1 MSQKAPLSFIIITG
15 LMLFALFFGAGNLI
29 FPAMLG
35 QSAGTNLWSASL
47 GFIITGVGLP
57 FITILAFG
65 FSGENDVQSLAS
77 RAHPLFGLIFTVVL
91 YLSLGPLFA
100 LPRTGSVSYEIG
112 IKPFLSNDV
121 GFLPL
126 LIFTII
132 YFGIAC
138 LLSINPSKMLDVVGK
153 ILTPLLLIFIGILI
167 VVAIISP
174 MGEIQ
179 SPSADYSDN
188 SFFKG
193 FKEGYLT
200 MDTLAA
206 FAFGII
212 IINTIKDKGITSRK
226 EVLGLSIKAGIIAA
240 SLLVIVYTA
249 MTYVGATSVEKL
261 GQLDNGGDVLA
272 QASNHFFGSAGAVLL
287 GLIVI
292 AACLTTSIGLI
303 TACSTYF
310 NKILPV
316 ISYKSFVVIFS
327 VFSAAVANVGLA
339 KLISITVPVLTA
351 LYPVAIVLIVLTFF
365 HSLFKG
371 KSEVYLVSLLL
382 TAIISTMDGL
392 IASGIKME
400 TVSVLFNQYL
410 PLYSVGIGWVI
421 PAIIGGLLGYMISL
435 MKPTLRKPIKVFIN
449 YMRMNF
455 KS

>member
-1 MSQKAPLSFIIITG
+1 MSQKAPLSFIVVTG

-65 FSGENDVQSLAS
+65 FSGKNDVQSLAS
-77 RAHPLFGLIFTVVL
+77 RAHPLFGIIFTVVL

-126 LIFTII
+126 LVFTII

-138 LLSINPSKMLDVVGK
+138 LLSINPSKMLDIVGK

-167 VVAIISP
+167 VVAIINP

-200 MDTLAA
+200 MDTLAG

-212 IINTIKDKGITSRK
+212 VINAIKDRGITSRK
-226 EVLGLSIKAGIIAA
+226 EVLGFCMKAGLIAA
-240 SLLVIVYTA
+240 TLLVIVYTA
-249 MTYVGATSVEKL
+249 LTYVGATSVEKL
-261 GQLDNGGDVLA
+261 GQLGNGGDVLA

-303 TACSTYF
+303 TACSAYF
-310 NKILPV
+310 NKILPAV
-316 ISYKSFVVIFS
+316 SYKSFVVIFS
-327 VFSAAVANVGLA
+327 VFSAAVANVGLT
-339 KLISITVPVLTA
+339 KLISISVPVLTA

-371 KSEVYLVSLLL
+371 KSEVYLGSLLL
-382 TAIISTMDGL
+382 TAIISIMDGVV
-392 IASGIKME
+392 ASGIKLDA
-400 TVSVLFNQYL
+400 VSNFFTQYL
-410 PLYSVGIGWVI
+410 PLYSVGIGWVM
-421 PAIIGGLLGYMISL
+421 PAIIGGVLGYMIYL
-435 MKPTLRKPIKVFIN
+435 MKGDPKEA
-449 YMRMNF
+449 Y
-455 KS
+455 

>member
-1 MSQKAPLSFIIITG
+1 MSQKAPLSFVIVTG

-65 FSGENDVQSLAS
+65 FSGKNDVQSLAS
-77 RAHPLFGLIFTVVL
+77 RAHPMFGIIFTVVL

-126 LIFTII
+126 LVFTII

-167 VVAIISP
+167 VVAIINP

-179 SPSADYSDN
+179 PPSADYSDN

-200 MDTLAA
+200 MDTLAG

-212 IINTIKDKGITSRK
+212 IINVIKDKGITSRK
-226 EVLGLSIKAGIIAA
+226 EVLGFCMKAGLIAA

-249 MTYVGATSVEKL
+249 LTYVGATSVEKL
-261 GQLDNGGDVLA
+261 GHLDNGGDVLA
-272 QASNHFFGSAGAVLL
+272 QASHHFFGPAGAVLL

-327 VFSAAVANVGLA
+327 VFSAAVANVGLT

-365 HSLFKG
+365 HSFFKG

-382 TAIISTMDGL
+382 TAIISIMDGL
-392 IASGIKME
+392 MASGIKME
-400 TVSVLFNQYL
+400 TVSDLFIQYL
-410 PLYSVGIGWVI
+410 PLYSVGVGWVI
-421 PAIIGGLLGYMISL
+421 PAIIGGLLGFMISL
-435 MKPTLRKPIKVFIN
+435 MKRDPEEA
-449 YMRMNF
+449 Y
-455 KS
+455 

>member
-1 MSQKAPLSFIIITG
+1 MTQKAPLSFIIVTG

-65 FSGENDVQSLAS
+65 FSGKNDVQSLAS
-77 RAHPLFGLIFTVVL
+77 RAHPLFGIIFTVVL

-138 LLSINPSKMLDVVGK
+138 LLSINPSKMLDIVGK

-167 VVAIISP
+167 VVAIINP

-179 SPSADYSDN
+179 TPSADYSDN

-193 FKEGYLT
+193 FQEGYLT
-200 MDTLAA
+200 MDTLAG

-212 IINTIKDKGITSRK
+212 VINAIKDKGITSRK
-226 EVLGLSIKAGIIAA
+226 EVLGFCMKAGLIAA
-240 SLLVIVYTA
+240 TLLVIVYA
-249 MTYVGATSVEKL
+249 SITYVGATSVEKL
-261 GQLDNGGDVLA
+261 GQLGNGGDVLA
-272 QASNHFFGSAGAVLL
+272 QASNHFFGPAGAVLL

-303 TACSTYF
+303 TACATYF
-310 NKILPV
+310 NKILPAV
-316 ISYKSFVVIFS
+316 SYKSYVVIFS
-327 VFSAAVANVGLA
+327 VFSAAVANVGLT

-371 KSEVYLVSLLL
+371 KSEVYLGSLLL
-382 TAIISTMDGL
+382 TAIISIMDG
-392 IASGIKME
+392 IVASGIKME
-400 TVSVLFNQYL
+400 AVSDLFTQYL
-410 PLYSVGIGWVI
+410 PLYSVGVGWVI
-421 PAIIGGLLGYMISL
+421 PAIIGGVLGYMVYL
-435 MKPTLRKPIKVFIN
+435 MKGEPKEA
-449 YMRMNF
+449 Y
-455 KS
+455 

>member
-1 MSQKAPLSFIIITG
+1 MSQKAPLSFVIVTG

-65 FSGENDVQSLAS
+65 FSGKNDVQSLAS
-77 RAHPLFGLIFTVVL
+77 RAHPLFGIIFTVVL

-138 LLSINPSKMLDVVGK
+138 LLSINPSKMLDIVGK

-167 VVAIISP
+167 VVAIINP

-179 SPSADYSDN
+179 SPVADYSDN

-200 MDTLAA
+200 MDTLAG

-212 IINTIKDKGITSRK
+212 VINAFKDRGITSRK
-226 EVLGLSIKAGIIAA
+226 EVLSYCLKAGLIAA
-240 SLLVIVYTA
+240 TLLVIVYA
-249 MTYVGATSVEKL
+249 SMTYVGATSVEKL
-261 GQLDNGGDVLA
+261 GQLGNGGDVLA
-272 QASNHFFGSAGAVLL
+272 QASNHFFGPAGAVLL

-303 TACSTYF
+303 TACATYF
-310 NKILPV
+310 NKILPAV
-316 ISYKSFVVIFS
+316 SYKSYVVIFS
-327 VFSAAVANVGLA
+327 VFSAAVANVGLT

-371 KSEVYLVSLLL
+371 KSEVYLGSLLL
-382 TAIISTMDGL
+382 TAIISIMDG
-392 IASGIKME
+392 IVASGIKLDA
-400 TVSVLFNQYL
+400 VSDLFTQYL
-410 PLYSVGIGWVI
+410 PLYSVGVGWVI
-421 PAIIGGLLGYMISL
+421 PAIIGGVLGYMVYL
-435 MKPTLRKPIKVFIN
+435 LKGDPKEA
-449 YMRMNF
+449 Y
-455 KS
+455 

>member
-1 MSQKAPLSFIIITG
+1 MSQKAPLSFIVVTG

-65 FSGENDVQSLAS
+65 FSGKNDVQSLAS
-77 RAHPLFGLIFTVVL
+77 RAHPLFGIIFTVVL

-121 GFLPL
+121 GSLPL
-126 LIFTII
+126 LVFTII

-138 LLSINPSKMLDVVGK
+138 LLSINPSKMLDIVGK

-167 VVAIISP
+167 VVAIINP

-179 SPSADYSDN
+179 SPVAGYSDN

-200 MDTLAA
+200 MDTLAG

-212 IINTIKDKGITSRK
+212 VINAIKDRGITSRK
-226 EVLGLSIKAGIIAA
+226 EVLGFCMKAGLIAA
-240 SLLVIVYTA
+240 TLLVIVYTA
-249 MTYVGATSVEKL
+249 LTYVGATSVEKL
-261 GQLDNGGDVLA
+261 GQLGNGGDVLA

-303 TACSTYF
+303 TACSAYF
-310 NKILPV
+310 NKILPAV
-316 ISYKSFVVIFS
+316 SYKSFVVIFS
-327 VFSAAVANVGLA
+327 VFSAAVANVGLT
-339 KLISITVPVLTA
+339 KLISISVPVLTA

-371 KSEVYLVSLLL
+371 KSEVYLGSLLL
-382 TAIISTMDGL
+382 TAIISIMDGVV
-392 IASGIKME
+392 ASGIKLDA
-400 TVSVLFNQYL
+400 VSNFFTQYL
-410 PLYSVGIGWVI
+410 PLYSVGIGWVM
-421 PAIIGGLLGYMISL
+421 PAIIGGVLGYMIYL
-435 MKPTLRKPIKVFIN
+435 MKGDPKEA
-449 YMRMNF
+449 Y
-455 KS
+455 

>member
-1 MSQKAPLSFIIITG
+1 MSQKAPLSFVIVTG

-65 FSGENDVQSLAS
+65 FSGKNDVQSLAS
-77 RAHPLFGLIFTVVL
+77 RAHPLFGIIFTVVL

-138 LLSINPSKMLDVVGK
+138 LLSINPSKMLDIVGK

-167 VVAIISP
+167 VVAIINP

-179 SPSADYSDN
+179 SPTAKYSDN
-188 SFFKG
+188 SFFNG

-200 MDTLAA
+200 MDTLAG

-212 IINTIKDKGITSRK
+212 VINAIKDKGITSRK
-226 EVLGLSIKAGIIAA
+226 EVLGFCMKAGLIAA
-240 SLLVIVYTA
+240 TLLVIVYTSI
-249 MTYVGATSVEKL
+249 TYVGATSVEKL
-261 GQLDNGGDVLA
+261 GQLGNGGDVLA
-272 QASNHFFGSAGAVLL
+272 QASNHFFGPAGAVLL

-310 NKILPV
+310 NKILPTV
-316 ISYKSFVVIFS
+316 SYKSYVVIFS

-365 HSLFKG
+365 HSFFKG
-371 KSEVYLVSLLL
+371 KSEVYLGSLLL
-382 TAIISTMDGL
+382 TAIISVMDG
-392 IASGIKME
+392 IVASGIKME
-400 TVSVLFNQYL
+400 VVSDLFTQYL
-410 PLYSVGIGWVI
+410 PLYSVGVGWVI
-421 PAIIGGLLGYMISL
+421 PAIIGGVLGYMIYL
-435 MKPTLRKPIKVFIN
+435 IKGDPKEA
-449 YMRMNF
+449 Y
-455 KS
+455 

>member
-1 MSQKAPLSFIIITG
+1 MSQKAPLSFVIVTG

-65 FSGENDVQSLAS
+65 FSGKNDVQSLAS
-77 RAHPLFGLIFTVVL
+77 RAHPMFGIIFTVVL

-126 LIFTII
+126 LVFTII

-167 VVAIISP
+167 VVAIINP

-179 SPSADYSDN
+179 SPLADYSDN

-200 MDTLAA
+200 MDTLAG

-212 IINTIKDKGITSRK
+212 IINVIKEKGITSRK
-226 EVLGLSIKAGIIAA
+226 EVLGFCIKAGLIAA

-249 MTYVGATSVEKL
+249 LTYVGATSVEKL
-261 GQLDNGGDVLA
+261 GHLDNGGDVLA
-272 QASNHFFGSAGAVLL
+272 QASHHFFGPAGAVLL

-310 NKILPV
+310 NKILPF

-327 VFSAAVANVGLA
+327 VFSAAVANVGLT
-339 KLISITVPVLTA
+339 KLISITVPVLTV

-365 HSLFKG
+365 HSFFKG

-382 TAIISTMDGL
+382 TAIISIMDGL
-392 IASGIKME
+392 MASGIKME
-400 TVSVLFNQYL
+400 TVSDLFKQYL
-410 PLYSVGIGWVI
+410 PLYSVGVGWVI

-435 MKPTLRKPIKVFIN
+435 MKRDPEEA
-449 YMRMNF
+449 Y
-455 KS
+455 

>member
-1 MSQKAPLSFIIITG
+1 MSQKAPLSFVIVTG

-65 FSGENDVQSLAS
+65 FSGKNDVQSLAS
-77 RAHPLFGLIFTVVL
+77 RAHPMFGIIFTVVL

-126 LIFTII
+126 LVFTII

-167 VVAIISP
+167 VVAIINP

-179 SPSADYSDN
+179 PPSADYSDN

-200 MDTLAA
+200 MDTLAG

-212 IINTIKDKGITSRK
+212 IINVIKDKGITSRK
-226 EVLGLSIKAGIIAA
+226 EVLGFCMKAGLIAA

-249 MTYVGATSVEKL
+249 LTYVGATSVEKL
-261 GQLDNGGDVLA
+261 GHLDNGGDVLA
-272 QASNHFFGSAGAVLL
+272 QASHHFFGPAGAVLL

-327 VFSAAVANVGLA
+327 VFSAAVANVGLT
-339 KLISITVPVLTA
+339 KLISITVPVLTV

-365 HSLFKG
+365 HSFFKG

-382 TAIISTMDGL
+382 TAIISIIDGL
-392 IASGIKME
+392 MASGIKME
-400 TVSVLFNQYL
+400 TVSDLFKQYL
-410 PLYSVGIGWVI
+410 PLYSVGVGWVI

-435 MKPTLRKPIKVFIN
+435 MKRDPEEA
-449 YMRMNF
+449 Y
-455 KS
+455 

>member
-1 MSQKAPLSFIIITG
+1 MSQKAPLSFVIVTG

-65 FSGENDVQSLAS
+65 FSGKNDVQSLAS
-77 RAHPLFGLIFTVVL
+77 RAHPMFGIIFTVVL

-126 LIFTII
+126 LVFTII

-167 VVAIISP
+167 VVAIINP

-179 SPSADYSDN
+179 PPSADYSDN

-200 MDTLAA
+200 MDTLAG

-212 IINTIKDKGITSRK
+212 IINVIKDKGITSRK
-226 EVLGLSIKAGIIAA
+226 EVLGFCMKAGLIAA

-249 MTYVGATSVEKL
+249 LTYVGATSVEKL
-261 GQLDNGGDVLA
+261 GHLDNGGDVLA
-272 QASNHFFGSAGAVLL
+272 QASHHFFGPAGAVLL

-327 VFSAAVANVGLA
+327 VFSAAVANVGLT

-365 HSLFKG
+365 HSFFKG

-382 TAIISTMDGL
+382 TAIISIMDGL
-392 IASGIKME
+392 MASGIKME
-400 TVSVLFNQYL
+400 TVSDLFIQYL
-410 PLYSVGIGWVI
+410 PLYSVGVGWVI

-435 MKPTLRKPIKVFIN
+435 MKRDPEEA
-449 YMRMNF
+449 Y
-455 KS
+455 

>member
-1 MSQKAPLSFIIITG
+1 MSQKAPLSFVIVTG

-65 FSGENDVQSLAS
+65 FSGKNDVQSLAS
-77 RAHPLFGLIFTVVL
+77 RAHPLFGIIFTVVL

-112 IKPFLSNDV
+112 IKPFLSNDAS
-121 GFLPL
+121 FLPL
-126 LIFTII
+126 LVFTII

-138 LLSINPSKMLDVVGK
+138 LLSINPSKMLDIVGK

-167 VVAIISP
+167 VVAIINP

-179 SPSADYSDN
+179 SPATDYSDN

-200 MDTLAA
+200 MDTLAG

-212 IINTIKDKGITSRK
+212 VINAFKDRGITSRK
-226 EVLGLSIKAGIIAA
+226 EVLGYCLKAGLIAA
-240 SLLVIVYTA
+240 TLLVIVYA
-249 MTYVGATSVEKL
+249 SITYVGATSVEKL
-261 GQLDNGGDVLA
+261 GQLGNGGDVLA
-272 QASNHFFGSAGAVLL
+272 QASNHFFGPAGAVLL

-303 TACSTYF
+303 TACATYF
-310 NKILPV
+310 NKILPAV
-316 ISYKSFVVIFS
+316 SYKSYVVIFS
-327 VFSAAVANVGLA
+327 VFSAAVANVGLT

-371 KSEVYLVSLLL
+371 KSEVYLGSLLL
-382 TAIISTMDGL
+382 TAIISIMDG
-392 IASGIKME
+392 IVASGIKMDA
-400 TVSVLFNQYL
+400 VSDLFTQYL
-410 PLYSVGIGWVI
+410 PLYSVGVGWVI
-421 PAIIGGLLGYMISL
+421 PAIIGGVLGYMVYL
-435 MKPTLRKPIKVFIN
+435 MKGDPKEA
-449 YMRMNF
+449 Y
-455 KS
+455 

>member
-1 MSQKAPLSFIIITG
+1 MSQKAPLSFIVVTG

-65 FSGENDVQSLAS
+65 FSGKNDVQSLAS
-77 RAHPLFGLIFTVVL
+77 RAHPLFGIIFTVVL

-126 LIFTII
+126 LVFTII

-138 LLSINPSKMLDVVGK
+138 LLSINPSKMLDIVGK

-167 VVAIISP
+167 VVAIINP

-200 MDTLAA
+200 MDTLAG

-212 IINTIKDKGITSRK
+212 VINAIKDRGITSRK
-226 EVLGLSIKAGIIAA
+226 EVLGFCMKAGLIAA
-240 SLLVIVYTA
+240 TLLVIVYTA
-249 MTYVGATSVEKL
+249 LTYVGATSVEKL
-261 GQLDNGGDVLA
+261 GQLGNGGDVLA

-303 TACSTYF
+303 TACSAYF
-310 NKILPV
+310 NKILPAV
-316 ISYKSFVVIFS
+316 SYKSFVVIFS
-327 VFSAAVANVGLA
+327 VFSAAVANVGLT

-371 KSEVYLVSLLL
+371 KSEVYLGSLLL
-382 TAIISTMDGL
+382 TSIISIMDGVV
-392 IASGIKME
+392 ASGIKMDA
-400 TVSVLFNQYL
+400 VSNFFTQYL
-410 PLYSVGIGWVI
+410 PLYSVGIGWVM
-421 PAIIGGLLGYMISL
+421 PAIIGGVLGYMIYL
-435 MKPTLRKPIKVFIN
+435 MKGDPKEA
-449 YMRMNF
+449 Y
-455 KS
+455 

>member
-1 MSQKAPLSFIIITG
+1 MSQKAPLSFIIVTG

-65 FSGENDVQSLAS
+65 FSGKNDVQSLAS
-77 RAHPLFGLIFTVVL
+77 RAHPMFGIIFTVVL

-126 LIFTII
+126 LVFTII

-167 VVAIISP
+167 VVAIINP

-200 MDTLAA
+200 MDTLAG

-212 IINTIKDKGITSRK
+212 IINVIKDKGITSRK
-226 EVLGLSIKAGIIAA
+226 EVLGFCMKAGLIAA

-249 MTYVGATSVEKL
+249 LTYVGATSVEKL
-261 GQLDNGGDVLA
+261 GHLDNGGDVLA
-272 QASNHFFGSAGAVLL
+272 QASHHFFGPAGAVLL

-327 VFSAAVANVGLA
+327 VFSAAVANVGLT
-339 KLISITVPVLTA
+339 KLISITVPVLTV

-365 HSLFKG
+365 HSFFKG

-382 TAIISTMDGL
+382 TAIISIMDGL
-392 IASGIKME
+392 MASGIKME
-400 TVSVLFNQYL
+400 TVSDLFIQYL
-410 PLYSVGIGWVI
+410 PLYSVGVGWVI

-435 MKPTLRKPIKVFIN
+435 MKRDPEEA
-449 YMRMNF
+449 Y
-455 KS
+455 

>member
-1 MSQKAPLSFIIITG
+1 MSQKAPLSFVIVTG

-65 FSGENDVQSLAS
+65 FSGKNDVQSLAS
-77 RAHPLFGLIFTVVL
+77 RAHPLFGIIFTVVL

-126 LIFTII
+126 LVFTII

-138 LLSINPSKMLDVVGK
+138 LLSINPSKMLDIVGK

-167 VVAIISP
+167 VVAIINP

-179 SPSADYSDN
+179 SPLADYSDN

-200 MDTLAA
+200 MDTLAG

-212 IINTIKDKGITSRK
+212 IINAIKDKGITSRK
-226 EVLGLSIKAGIIAA
+226 EVLGFCMKAGLIAA
-240 SLLVIVYTA
+240 TLLVIVYTSL
-249 MTYVGATSVEKL
+249 TYVGATSVEKL
-261 GQLDNGGDVLA
+261 GQLGNGGDVLA

-303 TACSTYF
+303 TACATYF
-310 NKILPV
+310 NKILPAV
-316 ISYKSFVVIFS
+316 SYKSYVVIFS
-327 VFSAAVANVGLA
+327 VFSAAVANVGLT

-351 LYPVAIVLIVLTFF
+351 LYPVAIVLIVLNVLPF
-365 HSLFKG
+365 LFQR
-371 KSEVYLVSLLL
+371 E
-382 TAIISTMDGL
+382 
-392 IASGIKME
+392 
-400 TVSVLFNQYL
+400 
-410 PLYSVGIGWVI
+410 
-421 PAIIGGLLGYMISL
+421 IGGIF
-435 MKPTLRKPIKVFIN
+435 RKLIIN
-449 YMRMNF
+449 GHHQHNGWI
-455 KS
+455 

>member
-1 MSQKAPLSFIIITG
+1 MSQKAPLSFVIVTG

-65 FSGENDVQSLAS
+65 FSGKNDVQSLAS
-77 RAHPLFGLIFTVVL
+77 RAHPLFGIIFTVVL

-138 LLSINPSKMLDVVGK
+138 LLSINPSKMLDIVGK

-167 VVAIISP
+167 VVAIINP

-179 SPSADYSDN
+179 SPVADYSDN

-200 MDTLAA
+200 MDTLAG

-212 IINTIKDKGITSRK
+212 VINAIKDRGITSRK
-226 EVLGLSIKAGIIAA
+226 EVLGFCLKAGLIAA
-240 SLLVIVYTA
+240 TLLVIVYA
-249 MTYVGATSVEKL
+249 SITYVGATSVEKL
-261 GQLDNGGDVLA
+261 GQLGNGGDVLA
-272 QASNHFFGSAGAVLL
+272 QASNHFFGQSGAVLL

-303 TACSTYF
+303 TACATYF
-310 NKILPV
+310 NKIMPAV
-316 ISYKSFVVIFS
+316 SYKSYVVIFS
-327 VFSAAVANVGLA
+327 VFSAAVANVGLT

-351 LYPVAIVLIVLTFF
+351 LYPVAIVLIILTFF

-371 KSEVYLVSLLL
+371 KSEVYLGSLLL
-382 TAIISTMDGL
+382 TAIISIMDG
-392 IASGIKME
+392 IVASGIKMDA
-400 TVSVLFNQYL
+400 VSEFFTQYL

-421 PAIIGGLLGYMISL
+421 PAIIGGVLGYMVYL
-435 MKPTLRKPIKVFIN
+435 LKGDPKEA
-449 YMRMNF
+449 Y
-455 KS
+455 

>member
-1 MSQKAPLSFIIITG
+1 MSQKAPLSFIIVTG

-65 FSGENDVQSLAS
+65 FSGKTDVQSLAS
-77 RAHPLFGLIFTVVL
+77 RAHPLFGIIFTVVL

-126 LIFTII
+126 LVFTII

-138 LLSINPSKMLDVVGK
+138 LLSINPSKMLDIVGK

-167 VVAIISP
+167 VVAIINP

-200 MDTLAA
+200 MDTLAG

-212 IINTIKDKGITSRK
+212 IINAIKDKGITSRK
-226 EVLGLSIKAGIIAA
+226 EVLGFCMKAGLIAA
-240 SLLVIVYTA
+240 TLLVIVYA
-249 MTYVGATSVEKL
+249 SITYVGATSVEKL
-261 GQLDNGGDVLA
+261 GQLGNGGDVLA

-303 TACSTYF
+303 TACATYF
-310 NKILPV
+310 NKILPAV
-316 ISYKSFVVIFS
+316 SYKSYVVIFS
-327 VFSAAVANVGLA
+327 VFSAAVANVGLT

-365 HSLFKG
+365 HSFFKG
-371 KSEVYLVSLLL
+371 KSEVYLGSLLL
-382 TAIISTMDGL
+382 TAIISIMDG
-392 IASGIKME
+392 IVASGIKME
-400 TVSVLFNQYL
+400 AVSDLFTQYL
-410 PLYSVGIGWVI
+410 PLYSVGVGWVI
-421 PAIIGGLLGYMISL
+421 PAIIGGVLGYMIYL
-435 MKPTLRKPIKVFIN
+435 MKGDPKEA
-449 YMRMNF
+449 Y
-455 KS
+455 

>member
-1 MSQKAPLSFIIITG
+1 MTQKAPLSFIIVTG

-35 QSAGTNLWSASL
+35 QSAGTNLWTASL

-65 FSGENDVQSLAS
+65 FSGKNDVQSLAS
-77 RAHPLFGLIFTVVL
+77 RAHPLFGIIFTVVL

-112 IKPFLSNDV
+112 IKPFLPNDV

-138 LLSINPSKMLDVVGK
+138 LLSINPSKMLDIVGK

-167 VVAIISP
+167 VVAIINP

-179 SPSADYSDN
+179 SPVVDYSDN

-200 MDTLAA
+200 MDTLAG

-212 IINTIKDKGITSRK
+212 VINAFKDKGITSRK
-226 EVLGLSIKAGIIAA
+226 EVLGSCVKAGLIAA
-240 SLLVIVYTA
+240 TLLVIVYTSL
-249 MTYVGATSVEKL
+249 TYVGATSVEKL
-261 GQLDNGGDVLA
+261 GQLGNGGDVLA
-272 QASNHFFGSAGAVLL
+272 QASNHFFGPAGAVLL
-287 GLIVI
+287 GMIVI

-303 TACSTYF
+303 TACATYF
-310 NKILPV
+310 NKILPAV
-316 ISYKSFVVIFS
+316 SYKSYVVIFA
-327 VFSAAVANVGLA
+327 VFSAAVANVGLT

-365 HSLFKG
+365 HSFFKG
-371 KSEVYLVSLLL
+371 KSEVYLGSLLL
-382 TAIISTMDGL
+382 TAIISIMDG
-392 IASGIKME
+392 IVASGIKME
-400 TVSVLFNQYL
+400 VVSDLFNQYL
-410 PLYSVGIGWVI
+410 PLYSVGVGWVI
-421 PAIIGGLLGYMISL
+421 PAIIGGVLGYMVYL
-435 MKPTLRKPIKVFIN
+435 MKGDPKEA
-449 YMRMNF
+449 Y
-455 KS
+455 

>member
-1 MSQKAPLSFIIITG
+1 MSQKAPLSFVIVTG

-65 FSGENDVQSLAS
+65 FSGKNDVQSLAS
-77 RAHPLFGLIFTVVL
+77 RAHPLFGIIFTVVL

-138 LLSINPSKMLDVVGK
+138 LLSINPSKMLDIVGK

-167 VVAIISP
+167 VVAIINP

-179 SPSADYSDN
+179 SPTADYSDN

-200 MDTLAA
+200 MDTLAG

-212 IINTIKDKGITSRK
+212 VINAIKDKGITSRK
-226 EVLGLSIKAGIIAA
+226 EVLGFCMKAGLIAA
-240 SLLVIVYTA
+240 TLLVIVYA
-249 MTYVGATSVEKL
+249 SITYVGATSVEKL
-261 GQLDNGGDVLA
+261 GQLGNGGDVLA
-272 QASNHFFGSAGAVLL
+272 QASNHFFGPAGAVLL

-303 TACSTYF
+303 TACATYF
-310 NKILPV
+310 NKILPAV
-316 ISYKSFVVIFS
+316 SYKSYVVIFS
-327 VFSAAVANVGLA
+327 VFSAAVANVGLT

-371 KSEVYLVSLLL
+371 KSEVYLGSLLL
-382 TAIISTMDGL
+382 TSIISIMDG
-392 IASGIKME
+392 IVASGIKME
-400 TVSVLFNQYL
+400 AVSDLFTQYL
-410 PLYSVGIGWVI
+410 PLYSVGVGWVI
-421 PAIIGGLLGYMISL
+421 PAIIGGVLGYMIYL
-435 MKPTLRKPIKVFIN
+435 LKGDPKEA
-449 YMRMNF
+449 Y
-455 KS
+455 

>member
-1 MSQKAPLSFIIITG
+1 MSQKAPLSFVIVTG

-65 FSGENDVQSLAS
+65 FSGKNDVQSLAS
-77 RAHPLFGLIFTVVL
+77 RAHPLFGIIFTVVL

-138 LLSINPSKMLDVVGK
+138 LLSINPSKMLDIVGK

-167 VVAIISP
+167 VVAIINP

-179 SPSADYSDN
+179 APVVDYSDN

-200 MDTLAA
+200 MDTLAG

-212 IINTIKDKGITSRK
+212 VINAIKDRGITSRK
-226 EVLGLSIKAGIIAA
+226 EVLGFCLKAGLIAA
-240 SLLVIVYTA
+240 TLLVIVYA
-249 MTYVGATSVEKL
+249 SITYVGATSVEKL
-261 GQLDNGGDVLA
+261 GQLGNGGDVLA
-272 QASNHFFGSAGAVLL
+272 QASNHFFGPAGAVLL

-303 TACSTYF
+303 TACATYF
-310 NKILPV
+310 NKILPAV
-316 ISYKSFVVIFS
+316 SYKSYVVIFS
-327 VFSAAVANVGLA
+327 VFSAAVANVGLT

-371 KSEVYLVSLLL
+371 KSEVYLGSLLL
-382 TAIISTMDGL
+382 TAIISVMDG
-392 IASGIKME
+392 IVASGIKLDA
-400 TVSVLFNQYL
+400 VSDLFTQYL
-410 PLYSVGIGWVI
+410 PLYSVGVGWVI
-421 PAIIGGLLGYMISL
+421 PAIIGGVLGYMVYL
-435 MKPTLRKPIKVFIN
+435 LKGDPKEA
-449 YMRMNF
+449 Y
-455 KS
+455 

>member
-1 MSQKAPLSFIIITG
+1 MSQKAPLSFVIVTG

-65 FSGENDVQSLAS
+65 FSGKNDVQSLAS
-77 RAHPLFGLIFTVVL
+77 RAHPMFGIIFTVVL

-126 LIFTII
+126 LVFTII

-167 VVAIISP
+167 VVAIINP

-179 SPSADYSDN
+179 PPSADYSDN

-200 MDTLAA
+200 MDTLAG

-212 IINTIKDKGITSRK
+212 IINVIKDKGITSRK
-226 EVLGLSIKAGIIAA
+226 EVLGFCMKAGLIAA

-249 MTYVGATSVEKL
+249 LTYVGATSVEKL
-261 GQLDNGGDVLA
+261 GHLDNGGDVLA
-272 QASNHFFGSAGAVLL
+272 QASHHFFGPAGAVLL

-327 VFSAAVANVGLA
+327 VFSAAVANVGLT
-339 KLISITVPVLTA
+339 KLISITVPVLTV

-365 HSLFKG
+365 HSFFKG

-382 TAIISTMDGL
+382 TAIISIMDGL
-392 IASGIKME
+392 MASGIKME
-400 TVSVLFNQYL
+400 TVSDLFIQYL
-410 PLYSVGIGWVI
+410 PLYSVGVGWVI

-435 MKPTLRKPIKVFIN
+435 MKRDPEEA
-449 YMRMNF
+449 Y
-455 KS
+455 

>member
-1 MSQKAPLSFIIITG
+1 MSQKAPLSFVIVTG

-65 FSGENDVQSLAS
+65 FSGKNDVQSLAS
-77 RAHPLFGLIFTVVL
+77 RAHPLFGIIFTVVL

-138 LLSINPSKMLDVVGK
+138 LLSINPSKMLDIVGK

-167 VVAIISP
+167 VVAIINP

-179 SPSADYSDN
+179 SPVADYSDD

-200 MDTLAA
+200 MDTLAG

-212 IINTIKDKGITSRK
+212 VINAFKDRGITSRK
-226 EVLGLSIKAGIIAA
+226 EVLSYCLKAGLIAA
-240 SLLVIVYTA
+240 TLLVIVYA
-249 MTYVGATSVEKL
+249 SMTYVGATSVEKL
-261 GQLDNGGDVLA
+261 GQLGNGGDVLA
-272 QASNHFFGSAGAVLL
+272 QASNHFFGPAGAVLL

-303 TACSTYF
+303 TACATYF
-310 NKILPV
+310 NKILPAV
-316 ISYKSFVVIFS
+316 SYKSYVVIFS
-327 VFSAAVANVGLA
+327 VFSAAVANVGLT

-371 KSEVYLVSLLL
+371 KSEVYLGSLLL
-382 TAIISTMDGL
+382 TAIISIMDG
-392 IASGIKME
+392 IVASGIKLE
-400 TVSVLFNQYL
+400 VVSDLFTQYL
-410 PLYSVGIGWVI
+410 PLYSVGVGWVI
-421 PAIIGGLLGYMISL
+421 PAIIGGVLGYMVYL
-435 MKPTLRKPIKVFIN
+435 LKGDPKEA
-449 YMRMNF
+449 Y
-455 KS
+455 

>member
-1 MSQKAPLSFIIITG
+1 MSQKAPLSFVIVTG

-65 FSGENDVQSLAS
+65 FSGKNDVQSLAS
-77 RAHPLFGLIFTVVL
+77 RAHPLFGIIFTVVL

-138 LLSINPSKMLDVVGK
+138 LLSINPSKMLDIVGK

-167 VVAIISP
+167 VVAIINP

-179 SPSADYSDN
+179 PPVADYSDN

-200 MDTLAA
+200 MDTLAG

-212 IINTIKDKGITSRK
+212 VINAIKDRGITSRK
-226 EVLGLSIKAGIIAA
+226 EVLGFCLKAGLIAA
-240 SLLVIVYTA
+240 TLLVIVYA
-249 MTYVGATSVEKL
+249 SITYVGATSVEKL
-261 GQLDNGGDVLA
+261 GQLGNGGDVLA

-303 TACSTYF
+303 TACATYF
-310 NKILPV
+310 NKILPAV
-316 ISYKSFVVIFS
+316 SYKSYVVIFS
-327 VFSAAVANVGLA
+327 VFSAAVANVGLT

-371 KSEVYLVSLLL
+371 KSEVYLGSLLL
-382 TAIISTMDGL
+382 TAIISIMDGL
-392 IASGIKME
+392 VASGIKLDA
-400 TVSVLFNQYL
+400 VSDLFTQYL
-410 PLYSVGIGWVI
+410 PLYSVGVGWVI
-421 PAIIGGLLGYMISL
+421 PAIIGGVLGYMVYL
-435 MKPTLRKPIKVFIN
+435 LKGDPKEA
-449 YMRMNF
+449 Y
-455 KS
+455 

>member
-1 MSQKAPLSFIIITG
+1 MSQKAPLSFIIVTG

-65 FSGENDVQSLAS
+65 FSGKTDVQSLAS
-77 RAHPLFGLIFTVVL
+77 RAHPLFGIIFTVVL

-126 LIFTII
+126 LVFTII

-138 LLSINPSKMLDVVGK
+138 LLSINPSKMLDIVGK

-167 VVAIISP
+167 VVAIINP

-200 MDTLAA
+200 MDTLAG

-212 IINTIKDKGITSRK
+212 IINAIKDKGITSRK
-226 EVLGLSIKAGIIAA
+226 EVLGFCMKAGLIAA
-240 SLLVIVYTA
+240 TLLVIVYA
-249 MTYVGATSVEKL
+249 SITYVGATSVEKL
-261 GQLDNGGDVLA
+261 GQLGNGGDVLA

-303 TACSTYF
+303 TACATYF
-310 NKILPV
+310 NKILPAV
-316 ISYKSFVVIFS
+316 SYKSYVVIFS
-327 VFSAAVANVGLA
+327 VFSAAVANVGLT

-365 HSLFKG
+365 HSFFKG
-371 KSEVYLVSLLL
+371 KSEVYLGSLLL
-382 TAIISTMDGL
+382 TAIISIMDG
-392 IASGIKME
+392 IVASGIKME
-400 TVSVLFNQYL
+400 TVSDLFTQYL
-410 PLYSVGIGWVI
+410 PLYSVGVGWVI
-421 PAIIGGLLGYMISL
+421 PAIIGGVLGYMIYL
-435 MKPTLRKPIKVFIN
+435 MKGDPKEA
-449 YMRMNF
+449 Y
-455 KS
+455 

>member
-1 MSQKAPLSFIIITG
+1 MSQKAPLSFVIVTG

-65 FSGENDVQSLAS
+65 FSGKNDVQSLAS
-77 RAHPLFGLIFTVVL
+77 RAHPLFGIIFTVVL

-132 YFGIAC
+132 YFGVAC
-138 LLSINPSKMLDVVGK
+138 LLSINPSKMLDIVGK

-167 VVAIISP
+167 VVAIINP

-179 SPSADYSDN
+179 SPVADYSDN

-212 IINTIKDKGITSRK
+212 VINAIKDKGITSRK
-226 EVLGLSIKAGIIAA
+226 EVLGFCLKAGLIAA
-240 SLLVIVYTA
+240 TLLVIVYTSLV
-249 MTYVGATSVEKL
+249 YVGATSVEKL
-261 GQLDNGGDVLA
+261 GQLGNGGDVLA
-272 QASNHFFGSAGAVLL
+272 QASNHFFGQGGAVLL

-303 TACSTYF
+303 TACATYF
-310 NKILPV
+310 NKILPAV
-316 ISYKSFVVIFS
+316 SYKSYVVIFS
-327 VFSAAVANVGLA
+327 VFSAAVANVGLT

-371 KSEVYLVSLLL
+371 KSEVYLGSLLL
-382 TAIISTMDGL
+382 TAIISVMDG
-392 IASGIKME
+392 IVASGIKLDA
-400 TVSVLFNQYL
+400 VSDLFTQYL
-410 PLYSVGIGWVI
+410 PLYSVGVGWVI
-421 PAIIGGLLGYMISL
+421 PAIIGGVLGYMVYL
-435 MKPTLRKPIKVFIN
+435 LKGDPKEA
-449 YMRMNF
+449 Y
-455 KS
+455 

>member
-1 MSQKAPLSFIIITG
+1 MSQKAPLSFVIVTG

-65 FSGENDVQSLAS
+65 FSGKNDVQSLAS
-77 RAHPLFGLIFTVVL
+77 RAHPLFGIIFTVVL

-138 LLSINPSKMLDVVGK
+138 LLSINPSKMLDIVGK

-167 VVAIISP
+167 VVAIINP

-179 SPSADYSDN
+179 SPVADYSDN

-212 IINTIKDKGITSRK
+212 VINAIKDRGITSRK
-226 EVLGLSIKAGIIAA
+226 EVLGFCLKAGLIAA
-240 SLLVIVYTA
+240 TLLVIVYTSLV
-249 MTYVGATSVEKL
+249 YVGATSVEKL
-261 GQLDNGGDVLA
+261 GQLGNGGDVLA
-272 QASNHFFGSAGAVLL
+272 QASNHFFGPAGAVLL

-303 TACSTYF
+303 TACATYF
-310 NKILPV
+310 NKILPAV
-316 ISYKSFVVIFS
+316 SYKSYVVIFS
-327 VFSAAVANVGLA
+327 VFSAAVANVGLT

-371 KSEVYLVSLLL
+371 KSEVYLGSLLL
-382 TAIISTMDGL
+382 TAIISIMDG
-392 IASGIKME
+392 IVASGIKLDAI
-400 TVSVLFNQYL
+400 SDLFTQYL
-410 PLYSVGIGWVI
+410 PLYSVGVGWVI
-421 PAIIGGLLGYMISL
+421 PAIIGGVLGYMVYL
-435 MKPTLRKPIKVFIN
+435 LKGDPKEA
-449 YMRMNF
+449 Y
-455 KS
+455 

>member
-1 MSQKAPLSFIIITG
+1 MSQKAPLSFVIVTG

-65 FSGENDVQSLAS
+65 FSGKNDVQSLAS
-77 RAHPLFGLIFTVVL
+77 RAHPMFGIIFTVVL

-126 LIFTII
+126 LVFTII

-167 VVAIISP
+167 VVAIINP

-200 MDTLAA
+200 MDTLAG

-212 IINTIKDKGITSRK
+212 IINVIKDKGITSRK
-226 EVLGLSIKAGIIAA
+226 EVLGFCMKAGLIAA

-249 MTYVGATSVEKL
+249 LTYVGATSVEKL
-261 GQLDNGGDVLA
+261 GHLDNGGDVLA
-272 QASNHFFGSAGAVLL
+272 QASHHFFGPAGAVLL

-327 VFSAAVANVGLA
+327 VFSAAVANVGLT
-339 KLISITVPVLTA
+339 KLISITVPVLTV

-365 HSLFKG
+365 HSFFKG
-371 KSEVYLVSLLL
+371 KSEVYFVSLLL
-382 TAIISTMDGL
+382 TAIISIMDGL
-392 IASGIKME
+392 MASGIKME
-400 TVSVLFNQYL
+400 TVSDLFIQYL
-410 PLYSVGIGWVI
+410 PLYSVGVGWVI

-435 MKPTLRKPIKVFIN
+435 MKRDPREA
-449 YMRMNF
+449 Y
-455 KS
+455 

>member
-1 MSQKAPLSFIIITG
+1 MSQKAPLSFVIVTG

-57 FITILAFG
+57 FITKLAFG
-65 FSGENDVQSLAS
+65 FSGKNDVQSLAS
-77 RAHPLFGLIFTVVL
+77 RAHPLFGIIFTVVL

-138 LLSINPSKMLDVVGK
+138 LLSINPSKMLDIVGK

-167 VVAIISP
+167 VVAIINP

-179 SPSADYSDN
+179 SPVVDYSDN

-200 MDTLAA
+200 MDTLAG

-212 IINTIKDKGITSRK
+212 VINAIKDKGITSRK
-226 EVLGLSIKAGIIAA
+226 EVLGFCMKAGLIAA
-240 SLLVIVYTA
+240 TLLVIVYA
-249 MTYVGATSVEKL
+249 SITYVGATSVEKL
-261 GQLDNGGDVLA
+261 GQLGNGGDVLA

-303 TACSTYF
+303 TACATYF
-310 NKILPV
+310 NKILPAV
-316 ISYKSFVVIFS
+316 SYKSYVVIFS
-327 VFSAAVANVGLA
+327 VFSAAVANVGLT

-365 HSLFKG
+365 HSFFKG
-371 KSEVYLVSLLL
+371 KSEVYLGSLLL
-382 TAIISTMDGL
+382 TAIISIMDG
-392 IASGIKME
+392 IVASGIKME
-400 TVSVLFNQYL
+400 SVSDLFTQYL
-410 PLYSVGIGWVI
+410 PLYSVGVGWVI
-421 PAIIGGLLGYMISL
+421 PAIIGGVLGYMIYL
-435 MKPTLRKPIKVFIN
+435 MKGDPKEA
-449 YMRMNF
+449 Y
-455 KS
+455 

>member
-1 MSQKAPLSFIIITG
+1 MTQKAPLSFIIVTG

-35 QSAGTNLWSASL
+35 QSAGTNLWTASL

-65 FSGENDVQSLAS
+65 FSGKNDVQSLAS
-77 RAHPLFGLIFTVVL
+77 RAHPLFGIIFTVVL

-138 LLSINPSKMLDVVGK
+138 LLSINPSKMLDIVGK

-167 VVAIISP
+167 VVAIINP

-179 SPSADYSDN
+179 SPAVNYSDN

-200 MDTLAA
+200 MDTLAG

-212 IINTIKDKGITSRK
+212 VINAFKDKGITSRK
-226 EVLGLSIKAGIIAA
+226 EVLRSCVKAGIIAA
-240 SLLVIVYTA
+240 TLLVIVYTSL
-249 MTYVGATSVEKL
+249 TYVGATSVEKL
-261 GQLDNGGDVLA
+261 GQLGNGGDVLA
-272 QASNHFFGSAGAVLL
+272 QASNHFFGPAGAVLL

-303 TACSTYF
+303 TACATYF
-310 NKILPV
+310 NKILPAV
-316 ISYKSFVVIFS
+316 SYKSYVVIFA
-327 VFSAAVANVGLA
+327 VFSAAVANVGLT

-365 HSLFKG
+365 HSFFKG
-371 KSEVYLVSLLL
+371 KSEVYLGSLLL
-382 TAIISTMDGL
+382 TAIISIMDG
-392 IASGIKME
+392 IVASGIKME
-400 TVSVLFNQYL
+400 AVSDLFNQYL
-410 PLYSVGIGWVI
+410 PLYSVG
-421 PAIIGGLLGYMISL
+421 
-435 MKPTLRKPIKVFIN
+435 
-449 YMRMNF
+449 
-455 KS
+455 

>member
-1 MSQKAPLSFIIITG
+1 MSQKAPLSFIIVTG

-65 FSGENDVQSLAS
+65 FSGKNDVQSLAS
-77 RAHPLFGLIFTVVL
+77 RAHPMFGIIFTVVL

-112 IKPFLSNDV
+112 IKPFLSDDV

-126 LIFTII
+126 LVFTII
-132 YFGIAC
+132 YFGVAC

-167 VVAIISP
+167 VVAIINP

-179 SPSADYSDN
+179 SPSANYSDN

-200 MDTLAA
+200 MDTLAG

-212 IINTIKDKGITSRK
+212 IINVIKEKGITSRK
-226 EVLGLSIKAGIIAA
+226 EVLGFCIKAGLIAA

-249 MTYVGATSVEKL
+249 LTYVGATSVEKL
-261 GQLDNGGDVLA
+261 GHLDNGGDVLA
-272 QASNHFFGSAGAVLL
+272 QASHHFFGPAGAVLL

-327 VFSAAVANVGLA
+327 VFSAAVANVGLT
-339 KLISITVPVLTA
+339 KLISITVPVLTV

-365 HSLFKG
+365 HSFFKG

-382 TAIISTMDGL
+382 TAIISIIDGL
-392 IASGIKME
+392 MASGIKME
-400 TVSVLFNQYL
+400 TVSDLFIQYL
-410 PLYSVGIGWVI
+410 PLYSVGVGWVI

-435 MKPTLRKPIKVFIN
+435 MKRDPEEA
-449 YMRMNF
+449 Y
-455 KS
+455 

>member
-1 MSQKAPLSFIIITG
+1 MSQKAPLSFIVVTG

-65 FSGENDVQSLAS
+65 FSGKNDVQSLAS
-77 RAHPLFGLIFTVVL
+77 RAHPLFGIIFTVVL

-126 LIFTII
+126 LVFTII

-138 LLSINPSKMLDVVGK
+138 LLSINPSKMLDIVGK

-167 VVAIISP
+167 VVAIINP

-179 SPSADYSDN
+179 SPVADYSDN

-200 MDTLAA
+200 MDTLAG

-212 IINTIKDKGITSRK
+212 VINAIKDRGITSRK
-226 EVLGLSIKAGIIAA
+226 EVLGFCMKAGLIAA
-240 SLLVIVYTA
+240 TLLVIVYTA
-249 MTYVGATSVEKL
+249 LTYVGATSVEKL
-261 GQLDNGGDVLA
+261 GQLGNGGDVLA

-303 TACSTYF
+303 TACSAYF
-310 NKILPV
+310 NKILPAV
-316 ISYKSFVVIFS
+316 SYKSFVVIFS
-327 VFSAAVANVGLA
+327 VFSAAVANVGLT
-339 KLISITVPVLTA
+339 KLISISVPVLTA

-371 KSEVYLVSLLL
+371 KSEVYLGSLLL
-382 TAIISTMDGL
+382 TAIISIMDGVV
-392 IASGIKME
+392 ASGIKLDA
-400 TVSVLFNQYL
+400 VSNFFTQYL
-410 PLYSVGIGWVI
+410 PLYSVGIGWVM
-421 PAIIGGLLGYMISL
+421 PAIIGGVLGYMIYL
-435 MKPTLRKPIKVFIN
+435 MKGDPKEA
-449 YMRMNF
+449 Y
-455 KS
+455 

>member
-1 MSQKAPLSFIIITG
+1 MSQKAPLSFVIVTG

-65 FSGENDVQSLAS
+65 FSGKNDVQSLAS
-77 RAHPLFGLIFTVVL
+77 RAHPLFGIIFTVVL

-132 YFGIAC
+132 YFGVAC
-138 LLSINPSKMLDVVGK
+138 LLSINPSKMLDIVGK

-167 VVAIISP
+167 VVAIINP

-179 SPSADYSDN
+179 SPVADYSDN

-200 MDTLAA
+200 MDTLAG

-212 IINTIKDKGITSRK
+212 VINAIKDRGITSRK
-226 EVLGLSIKAGIIAA
+226 EVLGFCLKAGLIAA
-240 SLLVIVYTA
+240 TLLVIVYA
-249 MTYVGATSVEKL
+249 SITYVGATSVEKL
-261 GQLDNGGDVLA
+261 GQLGNGGDVLA
-272 QASNHFFGSAGAVLL
+272 QASNHFFGPAGAVLL

-303 TACSTYF
+303 TACATYF
-310 NKILPV
+310 NKILPAV
-316 ISYKSFVVIFS
+316 SYKSFVVIFS
-327 VFSAAVANVGLA
+327 VFSAAVANVGLT

-371 KSEVYLVSLLL
+371 KSEVYLGSLLL
-382 TAIISTMDGL
+382 TAIISVMDG
-392 IASGIKME
+392 IVASGIKLDA
-400 TVSVLFNQYL
+400 VSDLFTQYL
-410 PLYSVGIGWVI
+410 PLYSVGVGWVI
-421 PAIIGGLLGYMISL
+421 PAIIGGVLGYMVYLLKGDS
-435 MKPTLRKPIKVFIN
+435 KEA
-449 YMRMNF
+449 Y
-455 KS
+455 

>member
-1 MSQKAPLSFIIITG
+1 MTQKAPLSFIIVTG

-65 FSGENDVQSLAS
+65 FSGKNDVQSLAS
-77 RAHPLFGLIFTVVL
+77 RAHPLFGIIFTVVL

-138 LLSINPSKMLDVVGK
+138 LLSINPSKMLDIVGK

-167 VVAIISP
+167 VVAIINP

-179 SPSADYSDN
+179 SPVADYSDN

-200 MDTLAA
+200 MDTLAG

-212 IINTIKDKGITSRK
+212 VINAIKDKGITSRK
-226 EVLGLSIKAGIIAA
+226 EVLGFCMKAGLIAA
-240 SLLVIVYTA
+240 TLLVIVYA
-249 MTYVGATSVEKL
+249 SITYVGATSVEKL
-261 GQLDNGGDVLA
+261 GQLGNGGDVLA

-303 TACSTYF
+303 TACATYF
-310 NKILPV
+310 NKILPAV
-316 ISYKSFVVIFS
+316 SYKSYVVIFS
-327 VFSAAVANVGLA
+327 VFSAAVANVGLT

-365 HSLFKG
+365 HSFFKG
-371 KSEVYLVSLLL
+371 KSEVYLGSLLL
-382 TAIISTMDGL
+382 TAIISIMDG
-392 IASGIKME
+392 IVASGIKME
-400 TVSVLFNQYL
+400 SVSDLFTQYL
-410 PLYSVGIGWVI
+410 PLYSVGVGWVI
-421 PAIIGGLLGYMISL
+421 PAIIGGVLGYMIYL
-435 MKPTLRKPIKVFIN
+435 MKGDPKEA
-449 YMRMNF
+449 Y
-455 KS
+455 

>member
-1 MSQKAPLSFIIITG
+1 MSQKAPFSFIIVTG

-65 FSGENDVQSLAS
+65 FSGKTDVQSLAS
-77 RAHPLFGLIFTVVL
+77 RAHPLFGIIFTVVL

-126 LIFTII
+126 LVFTII
-132 YFGIAC
+132 YFGLAC
-138 LLSINPSKMLDVVGK
+138 LLSINPSKMLDIVGK

-167 VVAIISP
+167 VVAIINP

-179 SPSADYSDN
+179 SPVADYSDN

-212 IINTIKDKGITSRK
+212 VINAIKDKGITSRK
-226 EVLGLSIKAGIIAA
+226 EVLGFCMKAGLIAA
-240 SLLVIVYTA
+240 TLLVIVYTSL
-249 MTYVGATSVEKL
+249 TYVGATSVEKL
-261 GQLDNGGDVLA
+261 GQLGNGGDVLA
-272 QASNHFFGSAGAVLL
+272 QASNHFFGPAGAVLL

-303 TACSTYF
+303 TACATYF
-310 NKILPV
+310 NKILPAV
-316 ISYKSFVVIFS
+316 SYKSYVVIFS
-327 VFSAAVANVGLA
+327 VFSAAVANVGLT

-371 KSEVYLVSLLL
+371 KSEVYLGSLLL
-382 TAIISTMDGL
+382 TAIISIIDGFM
-392 IASGIKME
+392 ASGVKMDA
-400 TVSVLFNQYL
+400 VSDLFTQYL
-410 PLYSVGIGWVI
+410 PLYSVGVGWVI
-421 PAIIGGLLGYMISL
+421 PAIIGGVLGYMVYL
-435 MKPTLRKPIKVFIN
+435 LKGDPKEA
-449 YMRMNF
+449 Y
-455 KS
+455 

>member
-1 MSQKAPLSFIIITG
+1 MSKKAPLSFVIVTG

-29 FPAMLG
+29 FPALLG

-57 FITILAFG
+57 FVTILAFG
-65 FSGENDVQSLAS
+65 FSGKSDVQSLAS
-77 RAHPLFGLIFTVVL
+77 RAHPMFGFIFTAVL

-112 IKPFLSNDV
+112 IKPFLPDEV

-126 LIFTII
+126 LVFTVI

-138 LLSINPSKMLDVVGK
+138 LLSINPSKMLDIVGK

-167 VVAIISP
+167 VVAIANP

-179 SPSADYSDN
+179 SPIADYSDN

-212 IINTIKDKGITSRK
+212 IINAIKDKGITSRR
-226 EVLGLSIKAGIIAA
+226 EVLGFCTKAGLIAA

-249 MTYVGATSVEKL
+249 LTYVGATSVEKL
-261 GQLDNGGDVLA
+261 GYLENGGDVLA
-272 QASNHFFGSAGAVLL
+272 KASNYFFGSAGAVLL

-303 TACSTYF
+303 TACSSYF
-310 NKILPV
+310 NKV
-316 ISYKSFVVIFS
+316 IPAVSYKSFVVIFS
-327 VFSAAVANVGLA
+327 VFSAAVANVGLT

-351 LYPVAIVLIVLTFF
+351 LYPLAIVLIVLTFL
-365 HSLFKG
+365 HSFFKG
-371 KSEVYLVSLLL
+371 KSEVYLGSLLL
-382 TAIISTMDGL
+382 TAIISILDGL
-392 IASGIKME
+392 MASGVKIYAISDFF
-400 TVSVLFNQYL
+400 TDFL
-410 PLYSVGIGWVI
+410 PLYSVGIGWVL
-421 PAIIGGLLGYMISL
+421 PAIFGGVLGFAISL
-435 MKPTLRKPIKVFIN
+435 MKRSPEEV
-449 YMRMNF
+449 Y
-455 KS
+455 

>member
-1 MSQKAPLSFIIITG
+1 MSQKAPLSFVIVTG

-65 FSGENDVQSLAS
+65 FSGKNDVQSLAS
-77 RAHPLFGLIFTVVL
+77 RAHPLFGIIFTVVL

-138 LLSINPSKMLDVVGK
+138 LLSINPSKMLDIVGK

-167 VVAIISP
+167 VVAIINP

-179 SPSADYSDN
+179 SPVADYSDN

-200 MDTLAA
+200 MDTLAG

-212 IINTIKDKGITSRK
+212 VINAIKDRGITSRK
-226 EVLGLSIKAGIIAA
+226 EVLGFCLKAGLIAA
-240 SLLVIVYTA
+240 TLLVIVYA
-249 MTYVGATSVEKL
+249 SITYVGATSVEKL
-261 GQLDNGGDVLA
+261 GQLGNGGDVLA
-272 QASNHFFGSAGAVLL
+272 QASNHFFGPAGAVLL

-303 TACSTYF
+303 TACATYF
-310 NKILPV
+310 NKILPAV
-316 ISYKSFVVIFS
+316 SYKSYVVIFS
-327 VFSAAVANVGLA
+327 VFSAAVANVGLT

-371 KSEVYLVSLLL
+371 KSEVYLGSLLL
-382 TAIISTMDGL
+382 TAIISVMDG
-392 IASGIKME
+392 IVASGIKLDA
-400 TVSVLFNQYL
+400 VSDLFTQYL
-410 PLYSVGIGWVI
+410 PLYSVGVGWVI
-421 PAIIGGLLGYMISL
+421 PAIIGGVLGYMVYL
-435 MKPTLRKPIKVFIN
+435 LKGDPKEA
-449 YMRMNF
+449 Y
-455 KS
+455 

>member
-1 MSQKAPLSFIIITG
+1 MSQKAPLSFVIVTG

-65 FSGENDVQSLAS
+65 FSGKNDVQSLAS
-77 RAHPLFGLIFTVVL
+77 RAHPLFGIIFTVVL

-138 LLSINPSKMLDVVGK
+138 LLSINPSKMLDIVGK

-167 VVAIISP
+167 VVAIINP

-179 SPSADYSDN
+179 SPATDYSDN

-212 IINTIKDKGITSRK
+212 VINAIKDKGITSRK
-226 EVLGLSIKAGIIAA
+226 EVLGFCLKAGIIAA
-240 SLLVIVYTA
+240 ALLVIVYTSLA
-249 MTYVGATSVEKL
+249 YVGATSVEKL
-261 GQLDNGGDVLA
+261 GLLGNGGDVLA

-303 TACSTYF
+303 TACATYF
-310 NKILPV
+310 NKLMPGV
-316 ISYKSFVVIFS
+316 SYKSYVVIFS
-327 VFSAAVANVGLA
+327 VFSAAVANVGLT

-365 HSLFKG
+365 HSFFKG
-371 KSEVYLVSLLL
+371 KSEVYLGSLLL
-382 TAIISTMDGL
+382 TAIISIMDG
-392 IASGIKME
+392 IVASGIKME
-400 TVSVLFNQYL
+400 AVSDLFTQYL
-410 PLYSVGIGWVI
+410 PLYSVGVGWVI
-421 PAIIGGLLGYMISL
+421 PAIIGGVLGYMVYL
-435 MKPTLRKPIKVFIN
+435 LKGDPKEA
-449 YMRMNF
+449 Y
-455 KS
+455 

>member
-1 MSQKAPLSFIIITG
+1 MSQKAPLSFVIVTG

-65 FSGENDVQSLAS
+65 FSGKNDVQSLAS
-77 RAHPLFGLIFTVVL
+77 RAHPLFGIIFTVVL

-138 LLSINPSKMLDVVGK
+138 LLSINPSKMFDIVGK

-167 VVAIISP
+167 VVAIINP

-179 SPSADYSDN
+179 SPVADYSDN

-212 IINTIKDKGITSRK
+212 VINAIKDRGITSRK
-226 EVLGLSIKAGIIAA
+226 EVLGFCLKAGLIAA
-240 SLLVIVYTA
+240 TLLVIVYTSLV
-249 MTYVGATSVEKL
+249 YVGATSVEKL
-261 GQLDNGGDVLA
+261 GQLGNGGDVLA
-272 QASNHFFGSAGAVLL
+272 QASNHFFGPAGAVLL

-303 TACSTYF
+303 TACATYF
-310 NKILPV
+310 NKILPAV
-316 ISYKSFVVIFS
+316 SYKSYVVIFS
-327 VFSAAVANVGLA
+327 VFSAAVANVGLT

-371 KSEVYLVSLLL
+371 KSEVYLGSLLL
-382 TAIISTMDGL
+382 TAIISIMDG
-392 IASGIKME
+392 IVASGIKLDA
-400 TVSVLFNQYL
+400 VSDLFTQYL
-410 PLYSVGIGWVI
+410 PLYSVGVGWVI
-421 PAIIGGLLGYMISL
+421 PAIIGGVLGYMVYL
-435 MKPTLRKPIKVFIN
+435 LKGDPKEA
-449 YMRMNF
+449 Y
-455 KS
+455 

>member
-1 MSQKAPLSFIIITG
+1 MSQKAPLSFVIVTG

-65 FSGENDVQSLAS
+65 FSGKNDVQSLAS
-77 RAHPLFGLIFTVVL
+77 RAHPLFGIIFTVVL

-138 LLSINPSKMLDVVGK
+138 LLSINPSKMLDIVGK

-167 VVAIISP
+167 VVAIINP

-179 SPSADYSDN
+179 SPVADYSDN

-212 IINTIKDKGITSRK
+212 VINAIKDRGITSRK
-226 EVLGLSIKAGIIAA
+226 EVLGFCLKAGLIAA
-240 SLLVIVYTA
+240 TLLVIVYA
-249 MTYVGATSVEKL
+249 SITYVGATSVEKL
-261 GQLDNGGDVLA
+261 GQLGNGGDVLA
-272 QASNHFFGSAGAVLL
+272 QASNHFFGPAGAVLL

-303 TACSTYF
+303 TACATYF
-310 NKILPV
+310 NKILPAV
-316 ISYKSFVVIFS
+316 SYKSYVVIFS
-327 VFSAAVANVGLA
+327 VFSAAVANVGLT

-371 KSEVYLVSLLL
+371 KSEVYLGSLLL
-382 TAIISTMDGL
+382 TAIISIMDG
-392 IASGIKME
+392 IVASGIKLDA
-400 TVSVLFNQYL
+400 VSDLFTQYL
-410 PLYSVGIGWVI
+410 PLYSVGVGWVI
-421 PAIIGGLLGYMISL
+421 PAIIGGVLGYMVYL
-435 MKPTLRKPIKVFIN
+435 LKGDPKEA
-449 YMRMNF
+449 Y
-455 KS
+455 